1 MGVPKRKHINPPR
14 TALEVYELLPLGT
27 PAEVL
32 HNTIFISPAPSFE
45 HQRLITY
52 LSRLIDNYAAETNL
66 GITVVAPVDVYLDE
80 NNIVQPDILFLFNS
94 SLKLV
99 KGGKVMGAPDLIIEV
114 LSPGNEK
121 HDLEKKKVLYEKSGV
136 KEYFIIAPKTKTVI
150 SYYLGKS
157 RYSKGTPVKGKIRS
171 RLLDTTIS
179 F

>member
-32 HNTIFISPAPSFE
+32 YNTIFMSPAPSFE

-52 LSRLIDNYAAETNL
+52 LSRLIDNYASETKL

-80 NNIVQPDILFLFNS
+80 NNIVQPDIIFLFTS

-99 KGGKVMGAPDLIIEV
+99 KGGKVSALTGE
-114 LSPGNEK
+114 
-121 HDLEKKKVLYEKSGV
+121 
-136 KEYFIIAPKTKTVI
+136 
-150 SYYLGKS
+150 
-157 RYSKGTPVKGKIRS
+157 
-171 RLLDTTIS
+171 
-179 F
+179 